1 MCQDQYDSRDSPMY
15 TELQSAGAGA
25 AQYGALQLAPPSP
38 GKYPAPG
45 PGYPA
50 PPYSPTYQYAPY
62 PRPQYSDVLG
72 QLYPVSGYPS
82 HFSYDNLGRRSTLV
96 DTVTSNTIAPC
107 AGQHPASVY
116 ETNGAG
122 MGKTLGNYGGIY
134 VPSAAAT
141 SALPS
146 KQPCLPV
153 VSTDYKHCG

>member
-146 KQPCLPV
+146 KQSNYV
-153 VSTDYKHCG
+153 

>member
-82 HFSYDNLGRRSTLV
+82 HFSYDNLGRRR
-96 DTVTSNTIAPC
+96 
-107 AGQHPASVY
+107 
-116 ETNGAG
+116 
-122 MGKTLGNYGGIY
+122 
-134 VPSAAAT
+134 
-141 SALPS
+141 AL
-146 KQPCLPV
+146 
-153 VSTDYKHCG
+153 